1 MTRTRTARR
10 LRALAAGGVVLAMLA
25 ACAPSTS
32 EGDKD
37 SQGKGEKTTL
47 SVWSWR
53 TEDVAA
59 YEKIFDVYE
68 EKHPGTTVEFKPYKN
83 TEYNTILATGLAEAG
98 GPDVAQ
104 LRAYGLLQPL
114 VEAGQLEPLDGEVE
128 GLDEFP
134 DQVLEGAKGL
144 EDGKVYGVPFAVQT
158 LQVFYNKKI
167 FADNDIEVPTTWA
180 DLMAAAEKL
189 EQAGVTPF
197 ATTGKDTWMLPIVH
211 DIFGASRYGGSE
223 FEEAVQ
229 SGSAD
234 FTDED
239 YVASLAVVDEV
250 SRFFPDDVAG
260 VAYTDSQVLFTSGK
274 AAMFPGGSFE
284 LGFFQ
289 SQAPDLEI
297 GVFSAPPPPGSQEQ
311 EPVVPGFVD
320 GSYGV
325 SAKSKNKE
333 AAKELVAWMATKEFG
348 QMFAD
353 ELKQISPVPGVEAGD
368 PVLAEMADAYAERPA
383 PYLLL
388 VDFRYGQPSGTDLMA
403 AGLQQMLLGK
413 ATPDQV
419 AGSLQKGISQ
429 WYKPDS

>member
-1 MTRTRTARR
+1 MTRTMTARN
-10 LRALAAGGVVLAMLA
+10 LRALVAAGVFFALIG

-32 EGDKD
+32 EGDN
-37 SQGKGEKTTL
+37 GKQVKGKETTL

-68 EKHPGTTVEFKPYKN
+68 EEHPGTTVEFKPYKN

-134 DQVLEGAKGL
+134 DQVLEGAKGR
-144 EDGKVYGVPFAVQT
+144 ENGKIYGVPFAVQT
-158 LQVFYNKKI
+158 LQLFYNKAI
-167 FADNDIEVPTTWA
+167 FADNGIEVPTTWD
-180 DLMAAAEKL
+180 DLIAAAEKFKK
-189 EQAGVTPF
+189 AGVTPF

-211 DIFGASRYGGSE
+211 DVFGSSRYGAGQ
-223 FEEAVQ
+223 FEQDVQ

-234 FTDED
+234 FTDKD
-239 YVASLAVVDEV
+239 YVASLAVVDQV
-250 SRFFPDDVAG
+250 SEFFPDDVAG
-260 VAYTDSQVLFTSGK
+260 VAYTDAQVLFTSGK

-284 LGFFQ
+284 LGFFKT
-289 SQAPDLEI
+289 QAPDLDI

-311 EPVVPGFVD
+311 DPVVPGFVD

-325 SAKSKNKE
+325 NAKSKNKA
-333 AAKELVAWMATKEFG
+333 AAKELVSWMATEEFG
-348 QMFAD
+348 QLFAD
-353 ELKQISPVPGVEAGD
+353 ELKQISPVPGVEPSD
-368 PVLAEMADAYAERPA
+368 PVVAEMAQAYAERPA

-388 VDFRYGQPSGTDLMA
+388 VDFRYGQPSGTDLLG
-403 AGLQQMLLGK
+403 AGLQKMLLGQS
-413 ATPDQV
+413 TPEQV
-419 AGSLQKGISQ
+419 AASLQKGISQ
-429 WYKPDS
+429 WYRPGS